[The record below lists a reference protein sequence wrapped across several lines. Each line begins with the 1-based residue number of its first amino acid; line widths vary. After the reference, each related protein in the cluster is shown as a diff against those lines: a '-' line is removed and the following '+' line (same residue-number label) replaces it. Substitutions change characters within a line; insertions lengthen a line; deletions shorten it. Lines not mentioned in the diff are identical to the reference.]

1 MIPSAVNKWSKHI
14 LMGIPLLFLAPMVYF
29 GSKASLC
36 AYVMLWMAMY
46 WLSAV
51 LPLPVTSMMP
61 LVLFPLLDILSTEE
75 TATAYFDEVGAMVF
89 ASVLFAVALEKTGL
103 ATRVALRMLYV
114 VGASFSSLLF
124 MFMVFTALLSMLFSN
139 TATTAIVAPV
149 VAALI
154 EQMKCQ
160 TIIKRH
166 LSTPTGSPRVS
177 ASRSV
182 AEVYRKAE
190 ARLQASIIG
199 LGDESLRELRR
210 EIMVSVAYASSIG
223 GTGTLAGT
231 PGNIIMKQLYKNRF
245 PGAPSLTP
253 ATWMLANV
261 PTMLACLLGAWL
273 CSYRRLKHILCDK
286 ADYLKTTQE
295 KTRREV
301 ERRNQELGRIGKP
314 SASTTLLMVVLPLFV
329 IPRTRQ
335 RSARYNPLRPYDP
348 ILSWHE
354 ISSMCHWNLM
364 FLISG
369 SLTFSKASRAS
380 GLSEVIL
387 HWLDNLEGLDQPL
400 IVAILSLMAAT
411 VTEFFSNSAVASM
424 LIPIVLETAVKFR
437 MHPMSLAMPVT
448 LSCSF
453 SFMLPAS
460 TPPNALV
467 YDMASMGVRDMIW
480 PGFQLTVI
488 CVSITILLT
497 STLGHLVL
505 DVGEFPE
512 WAADN
517 VTNISQLEV

>member
-29 GSKASLC
+29 GSK
-36 AYVMLWMAMY
+36 
-46 WLSAV
+46 
-51 LPLPVTSMMP
+51 
-61 LVLFPLLDILSTEE
+61 
-75 TATAYFDEVGAMVF
+75 EVGAMVF

-301 ERRNQELGRIGKP
+301 ERRNQELGRIGRGELAVMLLLVLLVYLWFFKSRDSIVGWMQLLPLDAKP

>member
-231 PGNIIMKQLYKNRF
+231 PGNIIMKQLYK
-245 PGAPSLTP
+245 
-253 ATWMLANV
+253 
-261 PTMLACLLGAWL
+261 
-273 CSYRRLKHILCDK
+273 KCDK

-301 ERRNQELGRIGKP
+301 ERRNQELGRIGRGELAVMLLLVLLVYLWFFKSRDSIVGWMQLLPLDAKP

>member
-1 MIPSAVNKWSKHI
+1 
-14 LMGIPLLFLAPMVYF
+14 
-29 GSKASLC
+29 
-36 AYVMLWMAMY
+36 
-46 WLSAV
+46 
-51 LPLPVTSMMP
+51 
-61 LVLFPLLDILSTEE
+61 
-75 TATAYFDEVGAMVF
+75 MVF
-89 ASVLFAVALEKTGL
+89 ASVVFAVALEKTGL

-124 MFMVFTALLSMLFSN
+124 VFMVTTALLSMLFSN

-160 TIIKRH
+160 TRIKRH
-166 LSTPTGSPRVS
+166 MSTATGSPCVS
-177 ASRSV
+177 PRSV

-199 LGDESLRELRR
+199 LGDESLTELRR

-231 PGNIIMKQLYKNRF
+231 PGNIIMKQLYENRF
-245 PGAPSLTP
+245 PSAPSLTP
-253 ATWMLANV
+253 GTWMLANV
-261 PTMLACLLGAWL
+261 PTMFACLLGAWL
-273 CSYRRLKHILCDK
+273 CSYRRLKHIMCDK

-301 ERRNQELGRIGKP
+301 ERRNLELGRIGRGELAVMLLFVLLVYLWFFQSRDSILGWTKLLPLDAKP
-314 SASTTLLMVVLPLFV
+314 SASTTLLMVVLPLFA

-335 RSARYNPLRPYDP
+335 RSALHNPLRPYDP

-354 ISSMCHWNLM
+354 MSSMCHWNLM

-400 IVAILSLMAAT
+400 IVTILSLLAAA
-411 VTEFFSNSAVASM
+411 VTEFFSNAAVASM
-424 LIPIVLETAVKFR
+424 LIPIVLET
-437 MHPMSLAMPVT
+437 
-448 LSCSF
+448 
-453 SFMLPAS
+453 
-460 TPPNALV
+460 
-467 YDMASMGVRDMIW
+467 IW

-488 CVSITILLT
+488 CVCITVLLT
-497 STLGHLVL
+497 STLGHVVL

-512 WAADN
+512 WAAEN
-517 VTNISQLEV
+517 VTSISQLAA

>member
-1 MIPSAVNKWSKHI
+1 M
-14 LMGIPLLFLAPMVYF
+14 F
-29 GSKASLC
+29 
-36 AYVMLWMAMY
+36 WMAMY

-75 TATAYFDEVGAMVF
+75 TATAYFDSNKAVCTTPRVSYVVHLFQEVGAVVF

-103 ATRVALRMLYV
+103 ATRVALRLLYF
-114 VGASFSSLLF
+114 VGASFSRCLLF
-124 MFMVFTALLSMLFSN
+124 LFMVATALLSMLFSN

-160 TIIKRH
+160 TRIKRH
-166 LSTPTGSPRVS
+166 MSTATGSPCGSPRT
-177 ASRSV
+177 V

-190 ARLQASIIG
+190 ARLKASIVG
-199 LGDESLRELRR
+199 LGDESLTELRR

-231 PGNIIMKQLYKNRF
+231 PGNIIMKQLYEKR
-245 PGAPSLTP
+245 GEIAV
-253 ATWMLANV
+253 ML
-261 PTMLACLLGAWL
+261 LLVLLVYLWFFK
-273 CSYRRLKHILCDK
+273 SRDSILGWTKLLPLD
-286 ADYLKTTQE
+286 A
-295 KTRREV
+295 
-301 ERRNQELGRIGKP
+301 KP
-314 SASTTLLMVVLPLFV
+314 SASTALLMVVLPLFA
-329 IPRTRQ
+329 IPRTQQ
-335 RSARYNPLRPYDP
+335 RSARHNPLRPYDP
-348 ILSWHE
+348 ILSWKE

-364 FLISG
+364 LLISG

-387 HWLDNLEGLDQPL
+387 HWLDKLEGLDQPL
-400 IVAILSLMAAT
+400 IVIILSLLAAT
-411 VTEFFSNSAVASM
+411 VTEFFSNAAVASM

-480 PGFQLTVI
+480 PGFELTVI
-488 CVSITILLT
+488 CVSITVLLT

-517 VTNISQLEV
+517 VTSISQLAV

>member
-231 PGNIIMKQLYKNRF
+231 PGNIIMKQLYK
-245 PGAPSLTP
+245 
-253 ATWMLANV
+253 
-261 PTMLACLLGAWL
+261 
-273 CSYRRLKHILCDK
+273 KCDK

>member
-199 LGDESLRELRR
+199 
-210 EIMVSVAYASSIG
+210 
-223 GTGTLAGT
+223 
-231 PGNIIMKQLYKNRF
+231 
-245 PGAPSLTP
+245 
-253 ATWMLANV
+253 
-261 PTMLACLLGAWL
+261 
-273 CSYRRLKHILCDK
+273 CDK

-301 ERRNQELGRIGKP
+301 ERRNQELGRIGRGELAVMLLLVLLVYLWFFKSRDSIVGWMQLLPLDAKP

>member
-199 LGDESLRELRR
+199 
-210 EIMVSVAYASSIG
+210 
-223 GTGTLAGT
+223 
-231 PGNIIMKQLYKNRF
+231 RF

-301 ERRNQELGRIGKP
+301 ERRNQELGRIGRGELAVMLLLVLLVYLWFFKSRDSIVGWMQLLPLDAKP

>member
-1 MIPSAVNKWSKHI
+1 
-14 LMGIPLLFLAPMVYF
+14 
-29 GSKASLC
+29 
-36 AYVMLWMAMY
+36 
-46 WLSAV
+46 
-51 LPLPVTSMMP
+51 
-61 LVLFPLLDILSTEE
+61 
-75 TATAYFDEVGAMVF
+75 MVF
-89 ASVLFAVALEKTGL
+89 ASVVFAVALEKTGL

-124 MFMVFTALLSMLFSN
+124 VFMVTTALLSMLFSN

-160 TIIKRH
+160 TRIKRH
-166 LSTPTGSPRVS
+166 MSTATGSPCVS
-177 ASRSV
+177 PRSV

-199 LGDESLRELRR
+199 
-210 EIMVSVAYASSIG
+210 
-223 GTGTLAGT
+223 
-231 PGNIIMKQLYKNRF
+231 RF
-245 PGAPSLTP
+245 PSAPSLTP
-253 ATWMLANV
+253 GTWMLANV
-261 PTMLACLLGAWL
+261 PTMFACLLGAWL
-273 CSYRRLKHILCDK
+273 CSYRRLKHIMCDK

-301 ERRNQELGRIGKP
+301 ERRNLELGRIGRGELAVMLLFVLLVYLWFFQSRDSILGWTKLLPLDAKP
-314 SASTTLLMVVLPLFV
+314 SASTTLLMVVLPLFA

-335 RSARYNPLRPYDP
+335 RSALHNPLRPYDP

-354 ISSMCHWNLM
+354 MSSMCHWNLM

-400 IVAILSLMAAT
+400 IVTILSLLAAA
-411 VTEFFSNSAVASM
+411 VTEFFSNAAVASM

-488 CVSITILLT
+488 CVCITVLLT
-497 STLGHLVL
+497 STLGHVVL

-512 WAADN
+512 WAAEN
-517 VTNISQLEV
+517 VTSISQLAA